1 VTMEKVVLGVILLV
15 AVAVLVRILWRSIA
29 RANDPTKPAGCAGCP
44 FGSKCEMQDKPHADA
59 CGGEPDD
66 S

>member
-1 VTMEKVVLGVILLV
+1 MDKVLLGVMLVV

-29 RANDPTKPAGCAGCP
+29 RANDPSKPPACAGCP
-44 FGSKCEMQDKPHADA
+44 FDSKCEMQNKPHPAEWGGTAD
-59 CGGEPDD
+59 G